1 LTPCATAHY
10 GATMKKWKDI
20 LLEDVE
26 AYLERHGISAT
37 AFGVAVTSDR
47 HLVHRLRRGSPV
59 SIDTADRIRQYMH
72 NHPLPAQ
79 TPRRRRGNVSAAL
92 AA

>member
-1 LTPCATAHY
+1 
-10 GATMKKWKDI
+10 MKKWKDI

-26 AYLERHGISAT
+26 AYLARHGMSAT

-47 HLVHRLRRGSPV
+47 HLVHRLRRGVPV

-72 NHPLPAQ
+72 AHPVPVQA
-79 TPRRRRGNVSAAL
+79 PRRRRGNAPAAV